1 MGTRRI
7 RKHPEADELF
17 PGSEKRDPL
26 RAARLDAGSF
36 NRSWLKHGEFM
47 PPVQRIGYAVFSL
60 AFVGAGL
67 FLLNGG
73 REVMRSGDATFFLW
87 LFASLAFVSL
97 GALGLRN
104 VLRFKKNGSE

>member
-17 PGSEKRDPL
+17 PSRKGYDPL

-36 NRSWLKHGEFM
+36 NRSWLKHGELM

-60 AFVGAGL
+60 AFIGAGL

-73 REVMRSGDATFFLW
+73 WEVMRSGDATFVLW
-87 LFASLAFVSL
+87 FFASLAFVSL

-104 VLRFKKNGSE
+104 VFRFKKSGSE